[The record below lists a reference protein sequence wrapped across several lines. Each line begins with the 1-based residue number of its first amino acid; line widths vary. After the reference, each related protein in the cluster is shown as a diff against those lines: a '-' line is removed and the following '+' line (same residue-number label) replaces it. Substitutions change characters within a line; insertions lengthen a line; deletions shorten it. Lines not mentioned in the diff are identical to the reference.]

1 MRRSFQWLLGLV
13 VLVGIA
19 VAVIHFWPHQGSK
32 TTNNRGQRDTRIP
45 VVAAAVSKD
54 VPVYLDGLGTVQ
66 AYNTVTVHSRVDGE
80 LIDVAFVEG
89 QDVHAGQ
96 VLARIDPRTY
106 QAQLDNAVATKAKDD
121 AQLADAR
128 LDLERYT
135 NLGNRVSGQTLDTQ
149 RATVKQ
155 LEAATRVDQA
165 NIDNAKTMLSYTT
178 ITSPIDGRTGIRQ
191 VDKGNIVHASDTNGL
206 VVVTQLQPISVVF
219 TLPQQTLPQIAPR
232 MDGTSKLPVFATGSD
247 NKVQLDQGQ
256 LELIDNQI
264 DQATGTI
271 KLKSTFPNPGH
282 LLWPGGFVNVR
293 LLVDTHKN
301 ATVIPAVAIQR
312 GPQGTYVFV
321 LKPDNTVELR
331 PVTVGI
337 IEDLDAE
344 IAKGVSPDEKVVVD
358 GMAKLQNG
366 SQVTTANGGAQ
377 NAAAPAS
384 GAGKDNADAKQA
396 PSDDQSDKKKHRKKQ
411 QDQ

>member
-1 MRRSFQWLLGLV
+1 MRRSSQWLIGLAVLVLV
-13 VLVGIA
+13 VAAAILWGR
-19 VAVIHFWPHQGSK
+19 QGDK
-32 TTNNRGQRDTRIP
+32 TAGNHGQRDTRIP
-45 VVAAAVSKD
+45 VVAAAAVAKD
-54 VPVYLDGLGTVQ
+54 MPVFFDGLGTVQ
-66 AYNTVTVHSRVDGE
+66 AYNTVTVRSRVDGE

-149 RATVKQ
+149 RALVKQ

-165 NIDNAKTMLSYTT
+165 NIDSARTMLSYTT

-191 VDKGNIVHASDTNGL
+191 VDKGNIVHASDTTGL
-206 VVVTQLQPISVVF
+206 VVITQLQPISVVF
-219 TLPQQTLPQIAPR
+219 TLPQQTLPQIAPH
-232 MDGTSKLPVFATGSD
+232 MDGASKLPVFAMTSD
-247 NKVQLDQGQ
+247 TKAPLDKGQ

-271 KLKSTFPNPGH
+271 KLKSTFPNAQH

-301 ATVIPAVAIQR
+301 ATVIPTVAIQR
-312 GPQGTYVFV
+312 GPQGPYVFV
-321 LKPDNTVELR
+321 LKADNTVELR
-331 PVTVGI
+331 PVSLGI
-337 IEDLDAE
+337 VEDTDAE
-344 IAKGVSPDEKVVVD
+344 ILKGVSPDDKVIVD

-366 SQVTTANGGAQ
+366 SAVTTGDQGGQAKP
-377 NAAAPAS
+377 APGSAEEKRH
-384 GAGKDNADAKQA
+384 G
-396 PSDDQSDKKKHRKKQ
+396 KQ
-411 QDQ
+411 QGQ